1 VNLDTSKWLSKTQD
15 RDTASAERARRYSS
29 QSKTTTANRKAEV
42 ESAKVMVERVEE
54 RFEMKPKRL
63 IDDTAYGTAKMLGW
77 MVDDKAI

>member
-1 VNLDTSKWLSKTQD
+1 
-15 RDTASAERARRYSS
+15 
-29 QSKTTTANRKAEV
+29 V